1 MTRHGRQGSLKAG
14 ASSAEPQAVLQT
26 TSRVQAAP
34 VAPSRWL
41 VAVFGGWSLIGSMLL
56 FWMELMVAKMLLPR
70 FGGSASVWNTALVFF
85 QVNLLLGYLAAH
97 YLARL
102 DSRRHKVIQAALA
115 ALPLLAL
122 PIVLPPSGSA
132 AANPAMA
139 VVLALTVM
147 VGAPFFVLSTASP
160 TLQAWFAK
168 SGAPRANDPYF
179 LYGLSNLGSVLGLLG
194 YPLVI
199 ERLMPLRAQAIWW
212 TGGYVGFVFLTIAA
226 ARLVGSWET
235 SSRIVTRVAWKR
247 RLIWAAT
254 AFVPSL
260 ALLGV
265 TRHLSVDV
273 AAFPL
278 LWTIPLAIYLASF
291 MVAFRTGGERWTKG
305 ARRSLRLLLVPAVL
319 LSVAITQD
327 LWLSVS
333 LPLAV
338 LAALAIAAHGSVYS
352 DRPDTG
358 SLTDF
363 YLWVSLG
370 GAAGGLFAA
379 LLAPAVFDFLIEY
392 PLALA
397 LAGLF
402 AAGRWRSRAPDTRLV
417 LALVGVCVLAGTGFS
432 SLQVKILTFGLA
444 GIIAVMWLDR
454 RWFAL
459 SIALISIGFSVD
471 GTTST
476 LATERTFFGIY
487 RVEQVGELRQMFSGN
502 TSHGGQLII
511 DGTGSTA
518 ALSYYHA
525 GGPVGDVFDRLA
537 GRPANLDVGVIGLG
551 VGSTASF
558 GRQGDAFTFY
568 EIDPAV
574 EAFAADEDLFT
585 LLAQSRAE
593 ISVVIEDGRLA
604 LERLRPQHDL
614 LMVDAFT
621 SDSIPVHLLTKEAFD
636 TYLGSLADQG
646 RVMVHLSNRHL
657 DLAPVVGRIA
667 VELGASARVKR
678 YAPGP
683 EVEGAAASTWML
695 VEPAG
700 SEPLELAPDW
710 VEAPIGP
717 SLWTDEYSNI
727 LSVLHWR

>member
-1 MTRHGRQGSLKAG
+1 
-14 ASSAEPQAVLQT
+14 
-26 TSRVQAAP
+26 
-34 VAPSRWL
+34 
-41 VAVFGGWSLIGSMLL
+41 
-56 FWMELMVAKMLLPR
+56 
-70 FGGSASVWNTALVFF
+70 
-85 QVNLLLGYLAAH
+85 
-97 YLARL
+97 
-102 DSRRHKVIQAALA
+102 
-115 ALPLLAL
+115 
-122 PIVLPPSGSA
+122 
-132 AANPAMA
+132 
-139 VVLALTVM
+139 
-147 VGAPFFVLSTASP
+147 
-160 TLQAWFAK
+160 
-168 SGAPRANDPYF
+168 
-179 LYGLSNLGSVLGLLG
+179 
-194 YPLVI
+194 
-199 ERLMPLRAQAIWW
+199 
-212 TGGYVGFVFLTIAA
+212 
-226 ARLVGSWET
+226 
-235 SSRIVTRVAWKR
+235 
-247 RLIWAAT
+247 
-254 AFVPSL
+254 L

-291 MVAFRTGGERWTKG
+291 VVAFRTGGERWTG
-305 ARRSLRLLLVPAVL
+305 RARRTLRLLLVPTAL

-327 LWLSVS
+327 LWLSVT

-379 LLAPAVFDFLIEY
+379 LLAPAVFNFLIEY

-402 AAGRWRSRAPDTRLV
+402 ASDRWRSRAPDTRLV
-417 LALVGVCVLAGTGFS
+417 LAVVGIFVLAGIEVS

-444 GIIAVMWLDR
+444 GIIAVMWLDK

-459 SIALISIGFSVD
+459 AIALISIGFSVD
-471 GTTST
+471 GATNT

-487 RVEQVGELRQMFSGN
+487 RVEQTGELRQMFSGN
-502 TSHGGQLII
+502 TVHGGQLVIA
-511 DGTGSTA
+511 GSGNPE
-518 ALSYYHA
+518 ALYYYHSD
-525 GGPVGDVFDRLA
+525 GPVGDVFGQLTS
-537 GRPANLDVGVIGLG
+537 RPGALDVGVIGLG

-558 GRQGDAFTFY
+558 GRAGDAFTFY

-585 LLAQSRAE
+585 LLEQSRAE
-593 ISVVIEDGRLA
+593 ITVVIEDGRLA
-604 LERLRPQHDL
+604 LERLRPRHDL
-614 LMVDAFT
+614 LMVDAFN
-621 SDSIPVHLLTKEAFD
+621 SDSIPVHLLTREAFE

-667 VELGASARVKR
+667 AELGASARVKR
-678 YAPGP
+678 YDPGP
-683 EVEGAAASTWML
+683 EVTGAAASIWML

-700 SEPLELAPDW
+700 SEPLEPAPDW

>member
-1 MTRHGRQGSLKAG
+1 M
-14 ASSAEPQAVLQT
+14 
-26 TSRVQAAP
+26 
-34 VAPSRWL
+34 
-41 VAVFGGWSLIGSMLL
+41 AVFGGWSLIGAMLL
-56 FWMELMVAKMLLPR
+56 FWVELMVARMLLPR

-97 YLARL
+97 HLSRL
-102 DSRRHKVIQAALA
+102 DSRRHKVIQTALA
-115 ALPLLAL
+115 ALPLVTLPVAL
-122 PIVLPPSGSA
+122 PPAGSA
-132 AANPAMA
+132 PSSTPALA
-139 VVLALTVM
+139 VVLALTVT
-147 VGAPFFVLSTASP
+147 VGAPFFALSTASP
-160 TLQAWFAK
+160 TLQAWFSR
-168 SGAPRANDPYF
+168 SGGPRAADPYF
-179 LYGLSNLGSVLGLLG
+179 LYGLSNVGSVLGLIG

-199 ERLMPLRAQAIWW
+199 ERFLPLRAQAIWW
-212 TGGYVGFVFLTIAA
+212 TGGYVGFVLLTLVA
-226 ARLVGSWET
+226 ARIVGGWEPSGRVAAT
-235 SSRIVTRVAWKR
+235 PIASSRKLR
-247 RLIWAAT
+247 WAAT

-278 LWTIPLAIYLASF
+278 LWTVPLAIYLASF
-291 MVAFRTGGERWTKG
+291 VVAFRSGGERWTS
-305 ARRSLRLLLVPAVL
+305 RSQRVLRLVLVPAVL

-333 LPLAV
+333 LPLIV
-338 LAALAIAAHGSVYS
+338 LAALATAAHGQVYS

-379 LLAPAVFDFLIEY
+379 LVAPAVFDFLVEY

-402 AAGRWRSRAPDTRLV
+402 AAGRWRSRTPDIRLV
-417 LALVGVCVLAGTGFS
+417 LALVGICVLLGTGFAG
-432 SLQVKILTFGLA
+432 LQIKILTLGLA
-444 GIIAVMWLDR
+444 GILAVMWLDR

-459 SIALISIGFSVD
+459 SIALIALGFGVD
-471 GTTST
+471 GAATT

-487 RVEQVGELRQMFSGN
+487 RVEQTGQLRQMFSGN
-502 TSHGGQLII
+502 TSHGGQLFI
-511 DGTGSTA
+511 DGTGSPQ

-525 GGPVGDVFDRLA
+525 AGPVGDVFGRLTS
-537 GRPANLDVGVIGLG
+537 RPGTLDVGVIGLG
-551 VGSTASF
+551 VGSTAGF
-558 GRQGDAFTFY
+558 GRNGDVFTFY

-574 EAFAADEDLFT
+574 EALASDENLFT
-585 LLAQSRAE
+585 LLAQSPAE
-593 ISVVIEDGRLA
+593 VTVVIEDGRLA
-604 LERLRPQHDL
+604 LERLRPTHDL

-621 SDSIPVHLLTKEAFD
+621 SDSIPVHLLTKEAFEV
-636 TYLGSLADQG
+636 YLDSLADQG

-667 VELGASARVKR
+667 SELGASARVKWF
-678 YAPGP
+678 APGP
-683 EVEGAAASTWML
+683 EDTGAAASIWML

-700 SEPLELAPDW
+700 SERLELEPDW
-710 VEAPIGP
+710 AEAPIGP